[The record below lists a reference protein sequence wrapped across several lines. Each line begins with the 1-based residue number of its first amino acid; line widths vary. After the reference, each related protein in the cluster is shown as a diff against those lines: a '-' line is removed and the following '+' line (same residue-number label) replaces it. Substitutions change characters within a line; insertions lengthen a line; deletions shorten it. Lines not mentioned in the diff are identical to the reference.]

1 MTILKR
7 NVQVKQSP
15 EVLGGKQ
22 GKSFL
27 REVEKSL
34 EMERPRLVL
43 DCSRVRQMDR
53 SGVLLLLCCLEE
65 ALKRNGDMR
74 LAGVQPGV
82 RAALERTGASRVL
95 EMYEST
101 AAAVNSFHL
110 PNVAAF
116 AVRRSNPVENAA

>member
-7 NVQVKQSP
+7 SVHVKQLP
-15 EVLGGKQ
+15 EVLSGKQ

-34 EMERPRLVL
+34 DMERPRLVL
-43 DCSRVRQMDR
+43 DCSQARHIDR

-74 LAGVQPGV
+74 LAGVQPEA
-82 RAALERTGASRVL
+82 RAALERTGANRLL

-101 AAAVNSFHL
+101 ADAVNSFHL

-116 AVRRSNPVENAA
+116 AVRRLNPVENAA